1 MACNQHQLGL
11 CLSGF
16 TSSSAHHQHQV
27 IFIFSPKLTWAV
39 RIISSFVPVR
49 RQHASSASAGL
60 CLYGGNFGD
69 THHQHQLGCAC
80 LQAVQAMRII
90 SVSWFVLVGIISISL
105 FVLVQRHPG
114 QCTSSSSSSASA
126 SAGLCLPGG
135 NSGTAHHQ
143 HQLFCACLPATP
155 WQCASSASAGL
166 YVSEADPGRAHH
178 QHQLGCACS
187 QAAQALRIISV
198 SWTVLVGFTASAGLR
213 LFKGTPGTSSS
224 SSAALP
230 GLCLPGGNSGTAHHQ
245 HQLVCPCPRYT
256 QAVRI
261 ISISWVVLVRR
272 QPRQCASAASAGSC

>member
-80 LQAVQAMRII
+80 SQAVQAMRII
-90 SVSWFVLVGIISISL
+90 SVSWFVLVGIISISW

-114 QCTSSSSSSASA
+114 QCTSSSSSA
-126 SAGLCLPGG
+126 SAGLCLPVLVRRQPLG
-135 NSGTAHHQ
+135 SAHHQ
-143 HQLFCACLPATP
+143 HQPVCTCPKPTR
-155 WQCASSASAGL
+155 
-166 YVSEADPGRAHH
+166 SE
-178 QHQLGCACS
+178 
-187 QAAQALRIISV
+187 
-198 SWTVLVGFTASAGLR
+198 
-213 LFKGTPGTSSS
+213 
-224 SSAALP
+224 
-230 GLCLPGGNSGTAHHQ
+230 
-245 HQLVCPCPRYT
+245 
-256 QAVRI
+256 RI

-272 QPRQCASAASAGSC
+272 QPRHCASSASAGPC